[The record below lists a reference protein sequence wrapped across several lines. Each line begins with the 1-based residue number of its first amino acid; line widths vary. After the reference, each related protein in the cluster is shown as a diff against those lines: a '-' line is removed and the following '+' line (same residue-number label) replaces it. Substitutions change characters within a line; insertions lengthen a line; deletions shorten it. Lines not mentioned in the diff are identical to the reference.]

1 MNKFIVSS
9 SPHFQS
15 KDTTQTLMLDVI
27 LALTPAMIASVIIF
41 GFRAAVIILTTVA
54 SCILSEYIS
63 RRVMKRRQTVGDLS
77 CVVTGVLLAMNLPVS
92 ISPIIAAFGGV
103 IAIVVVKQMFGGI

>member
-1 MNKFIVSS
+1 
-9 SPHFQS
+9 
-15 KDTTQTLMLDVI
+15 
-27 LALTPAMIASVIIF
+27 MIASVIIF

-92 ISPIIAAFGGV
+92 ILSLIHI
-103 IAIVVVKQMFGGI
+103 